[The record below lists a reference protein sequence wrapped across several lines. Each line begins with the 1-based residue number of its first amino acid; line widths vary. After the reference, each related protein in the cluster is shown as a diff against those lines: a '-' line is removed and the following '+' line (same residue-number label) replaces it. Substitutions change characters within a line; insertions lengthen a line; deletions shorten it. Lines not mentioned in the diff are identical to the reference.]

1 MLCLIAAIFL
11 DTGGY
16 GTFGIIMFI
25 CMLGINLVCYV
36 DDIMDQNKNLKNDL
50 NTANKKLDQLEKL
63 IKHLEDSIYDS
74 RRID

>member
-1 MLCLIAAIFL
+1 MRLLV
-11 DTGGY
+11 G
-16 GTFGIIMFI
+16 MS
-25 CMLGINLVCYV
+25 GINLGCYV

-63 IKHLEDSIYDS
+63 IKHLENRIYDS